1 MLISKRRR
9 LNVSK
14 WSTRLLA
21 LALSGL
27 VMAGCQTT
35 RTVAI
40 TPECVVPPKPVL
52 PLIESSQLETLNDTA
67 YWSLM
72 DRERRIV
79 DWAHEMRATL
89 KALCEDNDG

>member
-1 MLISKRRR
+1 
-9 LNVSK
+9 
-14 WSTRLLA
+14 
-21 LALSGL
+21 
-27 VMAGCQTT
+27 
-35 RTVAI
+35 
-40 TPECVVPPKPVL
+40 VVPPKPVL